1 MLRIR
6 RFRRLAWMGAGVAI
20 GLAIGLAVAIGFTV
34 GMSRGGNDDL
44 AGRFPIDE
52 LKLKAF
58 AAHGNETFAMA
69 TGPVDGTVD
78 GVFCLDFL
86 TGDLTGYVL
95 HPKSGRFGAA
105 FKTNIIKDLP
115 NEQGKK
121 PAYAMALG
129 RINPVS
135 SYSNVKPGGSII
147 YVADCNTGNV
157 AAYCFPWNDTISRNP
172 QQNLVAA
179 QLITLDK
186 AKARDLKIRE

>member
-1 MLRIR
+1 MLKARL
-6 RFRRLAWMGAGVAI
+6 FRRLAWMGAGLAV
-20 GLAIGLAVAIGFTV
+20 GLAIGIAAAVGVAIG
-34 GMSRGGNDDL
+34 MRSGGDSDL
-44 AGRFPIDE
+44 ASRFPIEE

-86 TGDLTGYVL
+86 TGDLTGYVI
-95 HPKSGRFGAA
+95 HPRSGRFGIA
-105 FKTNIIKDLP
+105 FKTNVIKELP

-129 RINPVS
+129 RINPIS

-157 AAYCFPWNDTISRNP
+157 AAYCFPWNDSISKNP
-172 QQNLVAA
+172 QQTLLAIPM
-179 QLITLDK
+179 ITLDK